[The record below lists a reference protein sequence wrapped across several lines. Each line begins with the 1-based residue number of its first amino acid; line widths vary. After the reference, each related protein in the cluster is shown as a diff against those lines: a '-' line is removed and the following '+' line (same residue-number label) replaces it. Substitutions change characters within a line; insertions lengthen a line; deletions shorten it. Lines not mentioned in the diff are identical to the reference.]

1 VVFWQKILPAFC
13 PVVLYDCHMVLQKE
27 NHYLEENR
35 VNSTAIF
42 EKTNKKY
49 SLTESESKQVL
60 IKYDVP
66 VIEEKTAASPDE
78 AADAASVIGF
88 PVVLKGLGS
97 SILHKT
103 EMGLVHL
110 NLNNSEEVKKAALT
124 IKKNAGDKLE
134 GFLVQPYLNG
144 KREFVAGMFRDPHFG
159 PVIMFGIGGIFTEA
173 FSDASFRIAPV
184 KENDAEKMLDEI
196 RAKALLNEFRG
207 ENKVNRKQI
216 IETLT
221 GLSRLA
227 LEQPRI
233 AEIDINPLIA
243 LQDGNLKAVD
253 ALIIL
258 GPESE
263 NKEFPPPI
271 PADDIG
277 SVFYPKSIAFVGASA
292 QMGKWG
298 HTLFTLTV
306 SGGYNGDIYLVN
318 PKGGKIANRPVYK
331 SVTDIPSK
339 IDLAVVTVPAAAVIK
354 LLPDFKMKNIKNVVL
369 ITSGF
374 GETGIKGKE
383 LEKELV
389 KAARD
394 AGIIILGPNTMGIC
408 NPHIHLYCTGSHVRP
423 RPGATAVVAQ
433 SGNMGTQLLAF
444 AEQQDIGIRAFC
456 GSGNEA
462 MITIED
468 YIDAFEAD
476 DLTKTVM
483 LYVESVKNGRRFF
496 ESAGRVGKKKPI
508 VLLKGGRSAAGNRA
522 AASHTGAMTSDS
534 RIFDAVCRQAGI
546 VMVEQPMDLLD
557 LSAAFS
563 SLPLPEGNRVAIM
576 TLGGGWGVVTS
587 DLCSQYGLEVSELSP
602 DMIELMDKILPP
614 YWSRSNP
621 VDIVGENDPSIPMTI
636 IEELLK
642 WDGCDAVINL
652 GILGRRILLKRLVD
666 SILDADPTYTPEF
679 LESVNKRLSEFDENY
694 IKHIA
699 TLMEKYKKPVF
710 GVSLL
715 TDEKD
720 KTVYRVSGCS
730 FKGVFYPSPERAVKA
745 FAKMYEYKRFLS
757 GK

>member
-1 VVFWQKILPAFC
+1 MDMANFI
-13 PVVLYDCHMVLQKE
+13 
-27 NHYLEENR
+27 
-35 VNSTAIF
+35 
-42 EKTNKKY
+42 EKYNKYEKRA
-49 SLTESESKQVL
+49 LTENESKQVL
-60 IKYDVP
+60 IEYDVP
-66 VIEEKTAASPDE
+66 VIEEKKAASPDE
-78 AADAASVIGF
+78 AVSMALSIGF

-110 NLNNSEEVKKAALT
+110 NLKNPVEVKEAALA
-124 IKKNAGDKLE
+124 IEKNAGDKLE
-134 GFLVQPYLNG
+134 GFLVQPQVKG

-159 PVIMFGIGGIFTEA
+159 PVIMFGMGGIFTEA
-173 FSDASFRIAPV
+173 FSDVTFRIAPV
-184 KENDAEKMLDEI
+184 TENDAEEMLDEI
-196 RAKALLNEFRG
+196 RAKVLLNEFRG
-207 ENKVNRKQI
+207 EKAVNRKQI
-216 IETLT
+216 IKALT
-221 GLSRLA
+221 GLSRLSI
-227 LEQPRI
+227 EQPEI
-233 AEIDINPLIA
+233 AEIDINPFIA
-243 LQDGNLKAVD
+243 LPDGNLKAVD

-258 GPESE
+258 GPNSE
-263 NKEFPPPI
+263 KKEFLPPI

-277 SVFYPKSIAFVGASA
+277 SVFYPKSIAFVGASS

-298 HTLFTLTV
+298 HTLFTLTI
-306 SGGYNGDIYLVN
+306 SGGYEGEIYLVN
-318 PKGGKIANRPVYK
+318 PKGETIANRPVYK
-331 SVTDIPSK
+331 SVTEIQGK
-339 IDLAVVTVPAAAVIK
+339 VDLAVVTIPASGVIR
-354 LLPDFKMKNIKNVVL
+354 LLPDFKAKGIRNILL

-374 GETGIKGKE
+374 GETGLKGKE
-383 LEKELV
+383 LEKDLV
-389 KAARD
+389 KAAQD
-394 AGIIILGPNTMGIC
+394 AGILILGPNTMGIC
-408 NPHIHLYCTGSHVRP
+408 NPHINLYCTGSHVRP

-444 AEQQDIGIRAFC
+444 AERQDIGIRAFC

-468 YIDAFEAD
+468 YIDAFETD
-476 DLTKTVM
+476 DLTRTVM

-563 SLPLPEGNRVAIM
+563 SLPLPKGNRVAIM

-587 DLCSQYGLEVSELSP
+587 DLCSQYGLEVAELSTE
-602 DMIELMDKILPP
+602 MIELMDKILPP

-679 LESVNKRLSEFDENY
+679 LESVNKKLTAFDENY

-699 TLMEKYKKPVF
+699 TLMEKYNKPVF

-720 KTVYRVSGCS
+720 KTVYRVEGCS

-745 FAKMYEYKRFLS
+745 FAKMYEYTNLEE
-757 GK
+757 

>member
-1 VVFWQKILPAFC
+1 MDITALIGKF
-13 PVVLYDCHMVLQKE
+13 
-27 NHYLEENR
+27 
-35 VNSTAIF
+35 NSS
-42 EKTNKKY
+42 EKHA
-49 SLTESESKQVL
+49 LTESESKQVL
-60 IKYDVP
+60 MEYGVP
-66 VIEEKTAASPDE
+66 VVEERKAASPDE
-78 AADAASVIGF
+78 AANAAHIIGF

-97 SILHKT
+97 AIMHKT

-110 NLNNSEEVKKAALT
+110 NLKDPEEVKGAAL
-124 IKKNAGDKLE
+124 IIEKNAGDKLE
-134 GFLVQPYLNG
+134 GFLVQPQLKG
-144 KREFVAGMFRDPHFG
+144 KREFVTGMFRDPHFG

-173 FSDASFRIAPV
+173 FSDVSFRIAPIT
-184 KENDAEKMLDEI
+184 ENDAEEMLDEI

-207 ENKVNRKQI
+207 ENTVNRKQLI
-216 IETLT
+216 KALT

-227 LEQPRI
+227 LEQPQI

-243 LQDGNLKAVD
+243 LPDGNLKAVD

-258 GPESE
+258 GPNSE
-263 NKEFPPPI
+263 IKSFLPPI
-271 PADDIG
+271 SADDIG
-277 SVFYPKSIAFVGASA
+277 SVFYPRSIAFVGASS

-298 HTLFTLTV
+298 HTLFTLTI
-306 SGGYNGDIYLVN
+306 SGGYEGEIYLVN
-318 PKGGKIANRPVYK
+318 PKGGTIANRPVYK
-331 SVTDIPSK
+331 SVTDIPGK
-339 IDLAVVTVPAAAVIK
+339 IDLAVVTIPASGVIR
-354 LLPDFKMKNIKNVVL
+354 LLPDFKAKNIRNLLL

-389 KAARD
+389 KAAQD
-394 AGIIILGPNTMGIC
+394 AGILILGPNTMGIC
-408 NPHIHLYCTGSHVRP
+408 NPHINLYCTGSHVRP
-423 RPGATAVVAQ
+423 RPGATAVVSQ

-444 AEQQDIGIRAFC
+444 AERQDIGIRAFC

-468 YIDAFEAD
+468 YIDAFESD
-476 DLTKTVM
+476 NLTRTVM
-483 LYVESVKNGRRFF
+483 LYVESIKNGRRFF
-496 ESAGRVGKKKPI
+496 ESAGRVGKIKPI
-508 VLLKGGRSAAGNRA
+508 VLLKGGRSNAGNRA

-563 SLPLPEGNRVAIM
+563 SLPLPKGNRAAIM

-587 DLCSQYGLEVSELSP
+587 DLCSQYGLEVSELSQE
-602 DMIELMDKILPP
+602 MIELLDKILPP

-666 SILDADPTYTPEF
+666 SILDADPTYTPEY
-679 LESVNKRLSEFDENY
+679 LESVNKTLSAFDENY

-699 TLMEKYKKPVF
+699 TLMGKYNKPVF

-730 FKGVFYPSPERAVKA
+730 YKGLFYPSPERAVKA

-757 GK
+757 RE

>member
-1 VVFWQKILPAFC
+1 MDIMDLTGKFNQ
-13 PVVLYDCHMVLQKE
+13 
-27 NHYLEENR
+27 
-35 VNSTAIF
+35 T
-42 EKTNKKY
+42 EKHA
-49 SLTESESKQVL
+49 LTENESKQIL

-66 VIEEKTAASPDE
+66 VIEEKKAASPDE
-78 AADAASVIGF
+78 AVSMASSIGF

-110 NLNNSEEVKKAALT
+110 NLKNPVEVKEAALT
-124 IKKNAGDKLE
+124 IEKNAGDKLE
-134 GFLVQPYLNG
+134 GFLVQPQLNG
-144 KREFVAGMFRDPHFG
+144 KREFVTGMFRDPHFG

-173 FSDASFRIAPV
+173 FSDVTFRIAPV
-184 KENDAEKMLDEI
+184 TENDAEEMLEEI
-196 RAKALLNEFRG
+196 RAKVLLNEFRG
-207 ENKVNRKQI
+207 ENAVNRKQI
-216 IETLT
+216 IKALT

-227 LEQPRI
+227 LEQPQI

-243 LQDGNLKAVD
+243 MPDGNLKAVD
-253 ALIIL
+253 ALIIF
-258 GPESE
+258 GPNSE
-263 NKEFPPPI
+263 KKDFLPPI

-277 SVFYPKSIAFVGASA
+277 SIFYPRSIAFVGASS

-298 HTLFTLTV
+298 HTLFTITI
-306 SGGYNGDIYLVN
+306 SGGYEGEIYLVN
-318 PKGGKIANRPVYK
+318 PKGGTIANRPVYK
-331 SVTDIPSK
+331 SVTDIQGG
-339 IDLAVVTVPAAAVIK
+339 IDLAVVTIPASGVIR
-354 LLPDFKMKNIKNVVL
+354 LLPDFKAKKIRNLLL

-374 GETGIKGKE
+374 GETGVKGKE
-383 LEKELV
+383 LENDLV
-389 KAARD
+389 KAAQD
-394 AGIIILGPNTMGIC
+394 AGILILGPNTMGIC
-408 NPHIHLYCTGSHVRP
+408 NPHINLYCTGSHVRP

-444 AEQQDIGIRAFC
+444 AERQDIGIRAFC

-476 DLTKTVM
+476 NLTRTVM

-563 SLPLPEGNRVAIM
+563 SLPLPKGNRAAIM

-587 DLCSQYGLEVSELSP
+587 DLCSQYGIEVSELSP
-602 DMIELMDKILPP
+602 EMIELIDNILPP

-652 GILGRRILLKRLVD
+652 GILGRRILLERLVD
-666 SILDADPTYTPEF
+666 SILEADPTYTPEF
-679 LESVNKRLSEFDENY
+679 LESVNKKLSDFDENY

-699 TLMEKYKKPVF
+699 TLMEKYNKPVF

-757 GK
+757 RK

>member
-1 VVFWQKILPAFC
+1 MDMANFI
-13 PVVLYDCHMVLQKE
+13 
-27 NHYLEENR
+27 
-35 VNSTAIF
+35 
-42 EKTNKKY
+42 EKYNKYEKRA
-49 SLTESESKQVL
+49 LTENESKQVL
-60 IKYDVP
+60 IEYDVP
-66 VIEEKTAASPDE
+66 VIEEKKAASPDE
-78 AADAASVIGF
+78 AVSMALSIGF

-110 NLNNSEEVKKAALT
+110 NLKNPVEVKEAALA
-124 IKKNAGDKLE
+124 IEKNAGDKLE
-134 GFLVQPYLNG
+134 GFLVQPQVKG

-159 PVIMFGIGGIFTEA
+159 PVIMFGMGGIFTEA
-173 FSDASFRIAPV
+173 FSDVTFRIAPV
-184 KENDAEKMLDEI
+184 TENDAEEMLDEI
-196 RAKALLNEFRG
+196 RAKVLLNEFRG
-207 ENKVNRKQI
+207 EKAVNRKQI
-216 IETLT
+216 IKALT
-221 GLSRLA
+221 GLSRLSI
-227 LEQPRI
+227 EQPEI
-233 AEIDINPLIA
+233 AEIDINPFIA
-243 LQDGNLKAVD
+243 LPDGNLKAVD

-258 GPESE
+258 GPNSE
-263 NKEFPPPI
+263 KKEFLPPI

-277 SVFYPKSIAFVGASA
+277 SVFYPKSIAFVGASS

-298 HTLFTLTV
+298 HTLFTLTI
-306 SGGYNGDIYLVN
+306 SGGYEGEIYLVN
-318 PKGGKIANRPVYK
+318 PKGETIANRPVYK
-331 SVTDIPSK
+331 SVTEIQGK
-339 IDLAVVTVPAAAVIK
+339 VDLAVVTIPASGVIR
-354 LLPDFKMKNIKNVVL
+354 LLPDFKAKGIRNILL

-374 GETGIKGKE
+374 GETGLKGKE
-383 LEKELV
+383 LEKDLV
-389 KAARD
+389 KAAQD
-394 AGIIILGPNTMGIC
+394 AGILILGPNTMGIC
-408 NPHIHLYCTGSHVRP
+408 NPHINLYCTGSHVRP

-444 AEQQDIGIRAFC
+444 AERQDIGIRAFC

-468 YIDAFEAD
+468 YIDAFETD
-476 DLTKTVM
+476 DLTRTVM

-563 SLPLPEGNRVAIM
+563 SLPLPKGNRVAIM

-587 DLCSQYGLEVSELSP
+587 DLCSQYGLEVAELSTE
-602 DMIELMDKILPP
+602 MIELMDKILPP

-636 IEELLK
+636 IEDLLK

-679 LESVNKRLSEFDENY
+679 LESVNKKLTAFDENY

-699 TLMEKYKKPVF
+699 TLMEKYNKPVF

-720 KTVYRVSGCS
+720 KTVYRVEGCS

-757 GK
+757 RK

>member
-1 VVFWQKILPAFC
+1 
-13 PVVLYDCHMVLQKE
+13 
-27 NHYLEENR
+27 
-35 VNSTAIF
+35 
-42 EKTNKKY
+42 
-49 SLTESESKQVL
+49 
-60 IKYDVP
+60 
-66 VIEEKTAASPDE
+66 
-78 AADAASVIGF
+78 
-88 PVVLKGLGS
+88 
-97 SILHKT
+97 
-103 EMGLVHL
+103 MGP
-110 NLNNSEEVKKAALT
+110 N
-124 IKKNAGDKLE
+124 
-134 GFLVQPYLNG
+134 
-144 KREFVAGMFRDPHFG
+144 
-159 PVIMFGIGGIFTEA
+159 
-173 FSDASFRIAPV
+173 
-184 KENDAEKMLDEI
+184 
-196 RAKALLNEFRG
+196 
-207 ENKVNRKQI
+207 
-216 IETLT
+216 
-221 GLSRLA
+221 
-227 LEQPRI
+227 
-233 AEIDINPLIA
+233 
-243 LQDGNLKAVD
+243 
-253 ALIIL
+253 
-258 GPESE
+258 SE
-263 NKEFPPPI
+263 NKEFLPPI

-277 SVFYPKSIAFVGASA
+277 SVFYPRSIAFVGASS

-298 HTLFTLTV
+298 HTLFTLTI
-306 SGGYNGDIYLVN
+306 SGGYEGEIYLVN
-318 PKGGKIANRPVYK
+318 PKGGTIANRPVYK
-331 SVTDIPSK
+331 SVTEIQGK
-339 IDLAVVTVPAAAVIK
+339 VDLAVVTIPASGVIR
-354 LLPDFKMKNIKNVVL
+354 LLPDFKAKGIRNILL

-374 GETGIKGKE
+374 GETGVKGKE
-383 LEKELV
+383 LEKDLV
-389 KAARD
+389 KAAQD
-394 AGIIILGPNTMGIC
+394 AGILILGPNTMGIC
-408 NPHIHLYCTGSHVRP
+408 NPHINLYCTGSHVRP

-444 AEQQDIGIRAFC
+444 AERQDIGIRAFC

-468 YIDAFEAD
+468 YIDAFETD
-476 DLTKTVM
+476 DLTRTVM

-508 VLLKGGRSAAGNRA
+508 VLLKGGRSVAGNRA

-546 VMVEQPMDLLD
+546 VLVEQPMDLLD

-563 SLPLPEGNRVAIM
+563 SLPLPKGNRAAIM

-602 DMIELMDKILPP
+602 EMIQLMDKILPP

-679 LESVNKRLSEFDENY
+679 LESVNKKLTAFDENY

-699 TLMEKYKKPVF
+699 TLMEKYNKPVF

-720 KTVYRVSGCS
+720 KTVYRVDGCS

-757 GK
+757 RK

>member
-1 VVFWQKILPAFC
+1 MDITGLIRKHIN
-13 PVVLYDCHMVLQKE
+13 D
-27 NHYLEENR
+27 
-35 VNSTAIF
+35 
-42 EKTNKKY
+42 EKHA
-49 SLTESESKQVL
+49 LIESESKQVL
-60 IKYDVP
+60 IEYNVP
-66 VIEEKTAASPDE
+66 VIEEKIAATPDE
-78 AADAASVIGF
+78 AVFLASSIGF

-110 NLNNSEEVKKAALT
+110 NLKDPEEVKAAALT
-124 IKKNAGDKLE
+124 IEKMAGDKLE
-134 GFLVQPYLNG
+134 GFLVQPQLKG
-144 KREFVAGMFRDPHFG
+144 KREFVTGMFRDPHFG

-173 FSDASFRIAPV
+173 FSDVSFRIAPV
-184 KENDAEKMLDEI
+184 TENDAEEMLDEI
-196 RAKALLNEFRG
+196 RAKVLLNEFRG
-207 ENKVNRKQI
+207 ENAVNRKQI
-216 IETLT
+216 IKALT

-227 LEQPRI
+227 LEQPQI

-243 LQDGNLKAVD
+243 LPDGNLKAVD

-258 GPESE
+258 GPDSE
-263 NKEFPPPI
+263 KKEFLPSI

-277 SVFYPKSIAFVGASA
+277 SVFYPRSIAFVGASS

-298 HTLFTLTV
+298 HTLFTLTI
-306 SGGYNGDIYLVN
+306 SGGYEGEIYLVN
-318 PKGGKIANRPVYK
+318 PKGGTIAGRPVYK
-331 SVTDIPSK
+331 SVTEIPGK
-339 IDLAVVTVPAAAVIK
+339 VDLAVVTIPASGVIN
-354 LLPDFKMKNIKNVVL
+354 LLPDFKAKKIRNMLL

-374 GETGIKGKE
+374 GETGVKGKE
-383 LEKELV
+383 LEKNLV
-389 KAARD
+389 SAAQD
-394 AGIIILGPNTMGIC
+394 AGILILGPNTMGIC
-408 NPHIHLYCTGSHVRP
+408 NPHINLYCTGSHVRP

-444 AEQQDIGIRAFC
+444 AERQDIGIRAFC

-476 DLTKTVM
+476 NLTKTVM

-496 ESAGRVGKKKPI
+496 ESACRVGKKKPI
-508 VLLKGGRSAAGNRA
+508 ILLKGGRSKAGNRA

-546 VMVEQPMDLLD
+546 VLVEQPMDLLD

-563 SLPLPEGNRVAIM
+563 SLPLPKGNRAAIM

-587 DLCSQYGLEVSELSP
+587 DLCSQYGLEVSELSQ

-642 WDGCDAVINL
+642 WEGCDAVINL

-666 SILDADPTYTPEF
+666 SILDADPTYTPEY
-679 LESVNKRLSEFDENY
+679 LESISKTLTAFDENY
-694 IKHIA
+694 IKHIV
-699 TLMEKYKKPVF
+699 TLMEKYNKPVF

-720 KTVYRVSGCS
+720 KTVYRVGGCS

-757 GK
+757 RK

>member
-1 VVFWQKILPAFC
+1 
-13 PVVLYDCHMVLQKE
+13 
-27 NHYLEENR
+27 
-35 VNSTAIF
+35 VNITDLF
-42 EKTNKKY
+42 EKINKN
-49 SLTESESKQVL
+49 SALTENESKIIL
-60 IKYDVP
+60 KAYGIP
-66 VIEEKTAASPDE
+66 VTEEITATNSVE
-78 AADAASVIGF
+78 AVNAAIGIGF

-103 EMGLVHL
+103 EMGLVRL
-110 NLNNSEEVKKAALT
+110 NLKDPEEVKEAAL
-124 IKKNAGDKLE
+124 IIEKNAGDKLE
-134 GFLVQPYLNG
+134 GFLVQPQLKG
-144 KREFVAGMFRDPHFG
+144 KREFVTGMFRDPHFG

-173 FSDASFRIAPV
+173 FSDVSFRIAPIT
-184 KENDAEKMLDEI
+184 ENDAEEMLDEI
-196 RAKALLNEFRG
+196 RAKVLLNEFRG
-207 ENKVNRKQI
+207 ENAVNRKQI
-216 IETLT
+216 IKALT

-227 LEQPRI
+227 LEQPQI

-243 LQDGNLKAVD
+243 LPDGNLKAVD

-258 GPESE
+258 GPNSE
-263 NKEFPPPI
+263 KKEFLPAI

-277 SVFYPKSIAFVGASA
+277 SVFYPRSIAFVGASS

-298 HTLFTLTV
+298 HTLFTLTI
-306 SGGYNGDIYLVN
+306 SGGYEGEIYLVN
-318 PKGGKIANRPVYK
+318 PKGGTIANRPVYK
-331 SVTDIPSK
+331 SVTEIPGK
-339 IDLAVVTVPAAAVIK
+339 VDLAVVTIPASGVIR
-354 LLPDFKMKNIKNVVL
+354 LLPDFKAKGIKNVVL

-374 GETGIKGKE
+374 GETGVKGKE
-383 LEKELV
+383 LEKDLV
-389 KAARD
+389 KAAQD
-394 AGIIILGPNTMGIC
+394 AGILILGPNTMGIC
-408 NPHIHLYCTGSHVRP
+408 NPHINLYCTGSHVRP

-444 AEQQDIGIRAFC
+444 AERQDIGIRAFC

-476 DLTKTVM
+476 NLTRTVM

-496 ESAGRVGKKKPI
+496 ESASRVGKKKPI
-508 VLLKGGRSAAGNRA
+508 VLLKGGRSKAGNRA

-563 SLPLPEGNRVAIM
+563 SLPLPKGNRAAIM

-587 DLCSQYGLEVSELSP
+587 DLCSQYGLEVSELSQE
-602 DMIELMDKILPP
+602 MIELMDKILPP

-666 SILDADPTYTPEF
+666 SILVADPTYTPEY
-679 LESVNKRLSEFDENY
+679 LESVNKTLSAFDENY

-699 TLMEKYKKPVF
+699 TLMEKYNKPVF

-757 GK
+757 RK

>member
-1 VVFWQKILPAFC
+1 MNI
-13 PVVLYDCHMVLQKE
+13 
-27 NHYLEENR
+27 
-35 VNSTAIF
+35 TAVF
-42 EKTNKKY
+42 EKTNKK
-49 SLTESESKQVL
+49 SALTEIESKQIL
-60 IKYDVP
+60 IKYNIP
-66 VIEEKTAASPDE
+66 VIDEKKALSSDE
-78 AADAASVIGF
+78 AALAASDLGF
-88 PVVLKGLGS
+88 PVVLKGFGS
-97 SILHKT
+97 SFLHKT

-110 NLNNSEEVKKAALT
+110 NLKDSEEVKNAALA
-124 IKKNAGDKLE
+124 IQKNAGDGLE
-134 GFLVQPYLNG
+134 GFLVQPQLQG

-159 PVIMFGIGGIFTEA
+159 PVIMFGIGGVFTEA
-173 FSDASFRIAPV
+173 FSDVSFRIAPV
-184 KENDAEKMLDEI
+184 TENDAERMLEEI
-196 RAKALLNEFRG
+196 RAKVLLNEFRG
-207 ENKVNRKQI
+207 EKAVNRGQI
-216 IETLT
+216 VKTIT

-227 LEQPRI
+227 LEQPQI

-243 LQDGNLKAVD
+243 LKDGNIRAVD

-258 GPESE
+258 GPDGMK
-263 NKEFPPPI
+263 KEFLPPI
-271 PADDIG
+271 PANEIG

-298 HTLFTLTV
+298 HTLFTLTI
-306 SGGYNGDIYLVN
+306 SGGYKGEIFLVN
-318 PKGGKIANRPVYK
+318 PKGGNIANRHVYK
-331 SVTDIPSK
+331 SVTEIPGK
-339 IDLAVVTVPAAAVIK
+339 VDLAVVTIPASGVIK
-354 LLPDFKMKNIKNVVL
+354 LLPDFKTKNIKNMVL

-374 GETGIKGKE
+374 GETGAKGKE

-389 KAARD
+389 KAAQD
-394 AGIIILGPNTMGIC
+394 AGILILGPNTMGIC
-408 NPHIHLYCTGSHVRP
+408 NPHINLYCTGSHVRP

-433 SGNMGTQLLAF
+433 SGNMGTQLLSF

-468 YIDAFEAD
+468 YIEAFETD
-476 DLTKTVM
+476 DLTRTVM

-496 ESAGRVGKKKPI
+496 ESAERVGRKKPI

-534 RIFDAVCRQAGI
+534 RVFNAVCRQAGI

-563 SLPLPEGNRVAIM
+563 SLPLPKGNRAAIL

-587 DLCSQYGLEVSELSP
+587 DLCSQYGLEVSELSS

-666 SILDADPTYTPEF
+666 SILDADPTYSPEF
-679 LESVNKRLSEFDENY
+679 LESVNKRLSDFDENY
-694 IKHIA
+694 IRHIA
-699 TLMEKYKKPVF
+699 TLMEKYNKPVF
-710 GVSLL
+710 GVGLL

-720 KTVYRVSGCS
+720 KTVYRVSGCT

-745 FAKMYEYKRFLS
+745 FAKMYEYKCFLD
-757 GK
+757 GKLL

>member
-1 VVFWQKILPAFC
+1 MNITDL
-13 PVVLYDCHMVLQKE
+13 
-27 NHYLEENR
+27 
-35 VNSTAIF
+35 F
-42 EKTNKKY
+42 EKINKNEK
-49 SLTESESKQVL
+49 SALTENESKRILQEYG
-60 IKYDVP
+60 IP
-66 VIEEKTAASPDE
+66 VTEERTATNSAE
-78 AADAASVIGF
+78 AVNAAIGIGF

-110 NLNNSEEVKKAALT
+110 NLKDSVAVKEAALT
-124 IKKNAGDKLE
+124 IEKNAGDKLE
-134 GFLVQPYLNG
+134 GFLVQPQLNG
-144 KREFVAGMFRDPHFG
+144 KREFVTGMFRDPHFG

-173 FSDASFRIAPV
+173 FSDVSFRIAPV
-184 KENDAEKMLDEI
+184 TENDAEEMLDEI

-207 ENKVNRKQI
+207 EKAVNRKQI
-216 IETLT
+216 IEALT

-227 LEQPRI
+227 LEQPQI

-243 LQDGNLKAVD
+243 LPDGNLKAVD

-258 GPESE
+258 GPNSE
-263 NKEFPPPI
+263 INEFLPPI

-277 SVFYPKSIAFVGASA
+277 SVFYPRSIAFVGASS

-298 HTLFTLTV
+298 HTLFTLTI
-306 SGGYNGDIYLVN
+306 SGGYEGEIYLVN
-318 PKGGKIANRPVYK
+318 PKGGTIANRPVYK
-331 SVTDIPSK
+331 SVVEIPGK
-339 IDLAVVTVPAAAVIK
+339 IDLAVVTIPASGVIK
-354 LLPDFKMKNIKNVVL
+354 LLPDFKAKKIRNVLL

-374 GETGIKGKE
+374 GETGVKGKE
-383 LEKELV
+383 LEKDLV
-389 KAARD
+389 KAAQD
-394 AGIIILGPNTMGIC
+394 AGILILGPNTMGIC
-408 NPHIHLYCTGSHVRP
+408 NPHINLYCTGSHVRP

-444 AEQQDIGIRAFC
+444 AERQDIGIRAFC

-476 DLTKTVM
+476 NLTRTVM

-508 VLLKGGRSAAGNRA
+508 VLLKGGRSVAGNRA

-563 SLPLPEGNRVAIM
+563 SLPLPKGNRAAIM

-602 DMIELMDKILPP
+602 EMIELMDKILPP

-666 SILDADPTYTPEF
+666 SILDADPTYTPEY
-679 LESVNKRLSEFDENY
+679 LESVNKTLTAFDENY

-699 TLMEKYKKPVF
+699 TLMEKYNKPVF

-757 GK
+757 RK

>member
-1 VVFWQKILPAFC
+1 MDLMDFIEKF
-13 PVVLYDCHMVLQKE
+13 
-27 NHYLEENR
+27 N
-35 VNSTAIF
+35 NS
-42 EKTNKKY
+42 EKHA
-49 SLTESESKQVL
+49 LTESESKQVL

-66 VIEEKTAASPDE
+66 VIEEKKAASPDE
-78 AADAASVIGF
+78 AVNMALNIGF

-110 NLNNSEEVKKAALT
+110 NLKDPEEVKKAALT
-124 IKKNAGDKLE
+124 IEKNAGDKLE
-134 GFLVQPYLNG
+134 GFLVQPQLKG
-144 KREFVAGMFRDPHFG
+144 KREFVTGMFRDPHFG

-173 FSDASFRIAPV
+173 FSDVSFRIAPV
-184 KENDAEKMLDEI
+184 TENDAEEMLDEI
-196 RAKALLNEFRG
+196 RAKVLLNEFRG
-207 ENKVNRKQI
+207 ENAVNRKQLI
-216 IETLT
+216 KSLT

-227 LEQPRI
+227 LEQPQI

-243 LQDGNLKAVD
+243 LPDGNLTAVD

-258 GPESE
+258 GPNSE
-263 NKEFPPPI
+263 KKSFLPPI
-271 PADDIG
+271 SADDIG
-277 SVFYPKSIAFVGASA
+277 SVFYPRSIAFVGASS

-298 HTLFTLTV
+298 HTLFTLTI
-306 SGGYNGDIYLVN
+306 SGGYEGEIYLVN

-331 SVTDIPSK
+331 SVTEIPGK
-339 IDLAVVTVPAAAVIK
+339 VDLAVVTIPASGVIR
-354 LLPDFKMKNIKNVVL
+354 LLPDFKAKNIRNILL

-374 GETGIKGKE
+374 GETGVKGKE

-389 KAARD
+389 KAAQD
-394 AGIIILGPNTMGIC
+394 SGILILGPNTMGIC
-408 NPHIHLYCTGSHVRP
+408 NPHINLYCTGSHVRP
-423 RPGATAVVAQ
+423 RPGATAVVSQ

-444 AEQQDIGIRAFC
+444 AERQDIGIRAFC

-468 YIDAFEAD
+468 YIDAFETD
-476 DLTKTVM
+476 NLTRTVM
-483 LYVESVKNGRRFF
+483 LYVESIKNGRRFF
-496 ESAGRVGKKKPI
+496 ESARRVGKIKPI
-508 VLLKGGRSAAGNRA
+508 VLLKGGRSKAGNRA

-563 SLPLPEGNRVAIM
+563 SLPLPKGNRAAIM

-587 DLCSQYGLEVSELSP
+587 DLCSQYGLEVSELSQE
-602 DMIELMDKILPP
+602 MIEQLDKILPP

-666 SILDADPTYTPEF
+666 SILDADPTYTPEY
-679 LESVNKRLSEFDENY
+679 LESVNKTLSAFDENY

-699 TLMEKYKKPVF
+699 TLMGKYNKPVF

-730 FKGVFYPSPERAVKA
+730 YKGLFYPSPERAVKA

-757 GK
+757 RK